1 MDRNELRAAMV
12 QVLMPRAARLGM
24 HADELNDELDLLR
37 SGLLDSLGFVD
48 LVVELEKR
56 SGREVD
62 LMAAMERPGGSTMG
76 GLVELF
82 TRSA

>member
-1 MDRNELRAAMV
+1 MMD
-12 QVLMPRAARLGM
+12 VLLPRAARLGM
-24 HADELNDELDLLR
+24 GHSELVDDLDLLR

-48 LVVELEKR
+48 LVVEMEKR

-62 LMAAMERPGGSTMG
+62 LMAAMERPGGSTLG

-82 TRSA
+82 ARTE

>member
-1 MDRNELRAAMV
+1 MDRSELRAAMMD
-12 QVLMPRAARLGM
+12 LLLPRAARLGM
-24 HADELNDELDLLR
+24 EQNELVDDLDLLR

-62 LMAAMERPGGSTMG
+62 LMVAMERPGGSTLG
-76 GLVELF
+76 GLLELF
-82 TRSA
+82 TRTT

>member
-12 QVLMPRAARLGM
+12 EVLMPRAARLGM

>member
-12 QVLMPRAARLGM
+12 EVLMPRAARLGM

-82 TRSA
+82 SRSA

>member
-1 MDRNELRAAMV
+1 MDRSELRAALV
-12 QVLMPRAARLGM
+12 EVLLPRAARLGM
-24 HADELNDELDLLR
+24 ERGELSDELDLLR

-48 LVVELEKR
+48 LVVEMEKR

-62 LMAAMERPGGSTMG
+62 LMAAMERPGGSTLG

-82 TRSA
+82 APNT

>member
-12 QVLMPRAARLGM
+12 EVLMPRAARLGM

-56 SGREVD
+56 CGREVD
-62 LMAAMERPGGSTMG
+62 LMAAMDRPGGSTMG
-76 GLVELF
+76 NLVELF
-82 TRSA
+82 THGR

>member
-1 MDRNELRAAMV
+1 MV

>member
-12 QVLMPRAARLGM
+12 EVLMPRAARLGM

-56 SGREVD
+56 CGREVD

-76 GLVELF
+76 NLVELF
-82 TRSA
+82 THGR

>member
-1 MDRNELRAAMV
+1 MMDFL
-12 QVLMPRAARLGM
+12 LPRAARLGM
-24 HADELNDELDLLR
+24 EHNELVDDLDLLR

-48 LVVELEKR
+48 LVVEMEKR

-62 LMAAMERPGGSTMG
+62 LMAAMERPGGSTLG

-82 TRSA
+82 ARTE

>member
-1 MDRNELRAAMV
+1 MDRSELKAAMMD
-12 QVLMPRAARLGM
+12 VLLPRAARLGM
-24 HADELNDELDLLR
+24 GHTDLVDDLDLLR

-48 LVVELEKR
+48 LVVEMEKR

-62 LMAAMERPGGSTMG
+62 LMAAMERPGGSTLG

-82 TRSA
+82 ARTE

>member
-1 MDRNELRAAMV
+1 
-12 QVLMPRAARLGM
+12 MPRAARLGM

-56 SGREVD
+56 CGREVD
-62 LMAAMERPGGSTMG
+62 LMAAMDRPGGSTMG
-76 GLVELF
+76 NLVELF
-82 TRSA
+82 THGR

>member
-1 MDRNELRAAMV
+1 MDKSELRTALVEA
-12 QVLMPRAARLGM
+12 LLPRASRLGM
-24 HADELNDELDLLR
+24 ERSELTDDLDLLR

-62 LMAAMERPGGSTMG
+62 LMSAMERPGGSTVG
-76 GLVELF
+76 GLIELF
-82 TRSA
+82 TRIA